1 MKKLLAMLLAV
12 TMVAGLALTGCGD
25 SKEEGNSG
33 GDAKEGAIKS
43 VGFICGN
50 LGDKSFNDISYEGVK
65 SAGEKLGITYK
76 AVEYGTDKSKMEP
89 TLLDSA
95 DAYDMIIFS
104 GNEFLE
110 ILERHADE
118 WPNTK
123 FVCFDIEPGTEIKMS
138 NVFAITFRQCE
149 SDYLAGVFAITLS
162 DTKTVGFVGGMEAP
176 VINDFLVGFIEG
188 VQRADANGKVAMV
201 YNGSYTDAP
210 KAKEFSLMMVNNNN
224 ADVLHQVAGGAGLGV
239 FQACQEKKIWGIGV
253 DADQYEFF
261 KDEKPE
267 IAAVIITSAEKRVN
281 VALET
286 AITDTYN
293 GTATYYGT
301 REDWG
306 IEKGVAD
313 LAQNDFYE
321 ANAPQA
327 CKDAVDAAREDV
339 KSGKVKVTTGYGM
352 EQEELNKR
360 RNSVKP

>member
-25 SKEEGNSG
+25 GKEEGSG

-43 VGFICGN
+43 VGFIVGA
-50 LGDKSFNDISYEGVK
+50 LGDKSFNDISYEGIK

-76 AVEYGTDKSKMEP
+76 AVEYGTDKAKMEP
-89 TLLDSA
+89 ALLDSA

-118 WPNTK
+118 FPDTK

-149 SDYLAGVFAITLS
+149 SDYLAGVFAMTLS
-162 DTKTVGFVGGMEAP
+162 KTKVVGFLGGMEAP

-188 VQRADANGKVAMV
+188 VQRVDANGKVALV

-210 KAKEFSLMMVNNNN
+210 KAKEFSLMMVNNNK

-239 FQACQEKKIWGIGV
+239 FQACQEAEIWGIGV

-267 IAAVIITSAEKRVN
+267 IAKVIITSAEKRVN

-306 IEKGVAD
+306 VEKGVAD
-313 LAQNDFYE
+313 LAENEYYKAQ
-321 ANAPQA
+321 APQE
-327 CKDAVDAAREDV
+327 CKDAVNAAREDI

-352 EQEELNKR
+352 AQDELNKR
-360 RNSVKP
+360 RDSVKP

>member
-1 MKKLLAMLLAV
+1 MKKIGALVLALTLTV
-12 TMVAGLALTGCGD
+12 GILLTGCGE
-25 SKEEGNSG
+25 SKEG
-33 GDAKEGAIKS
+33 GGTGESKEGAIKS
-43 VGFICGN
+43 VAFLAGA
-50 LGDKSFNDISYEGVK
+50 LGDKSFIDISYAGIK
-65 SAGEKLGITYK
+65 SAGEKLGLTYK
-76 AVEYGTDKSKMEP
+76 AVEYGSDKSKMEP
-89 TLLDSA
+89 ALLDSA
-95 DAYDMIIFS
+95 ETYDMVIFS

-110 ILERHADE
+110 YLYKYPDDF
-118 WPNTK
+118 PNTK
-123 FVCFDIEPGTEIKMS
+123 FVAFDIEPGTEIKMA

-149 SDYLAGVFAITLS
+149 SDYLAGAFAMTLS
-162 DTKTVGFVGGMEAP
+162 DTKVVGFLGGMEAP

-188 VQRADANGKVAMV
+188 VQRVNANGKVALV
-201 YNGSYTDAP
+201 YNGSYSDAP
-210 KAKEFSLMMVNNNN
+210 KAKEFCLMMVNQNK

-239 FQACQEKKIWGIGV
+239 FQACQEAGIWGIGV

-313 LAQNDFYE
+313 LAQNEFYE

-327 CKDAVDAAREDV
+327 CKDAVNAAREDV

-352 EQEELNKR
+352 DQEELNRR

>member
-1 MKKLLAMLLAV
+1 MKKIGALLLALTLTAGML
-12 TMVAGLALTGCGD
+12 LTGCGD
-25 SKEEGNSG
+25 SKEEGGAGEN
-33 GDAKEGAIKS
+33 KEGTIKS
-43 VGFICGN
+43 VAFLAGA
-50 LGDKSFNDISYEGVK
+50 LGDKSFVDISWAGVK
-65 SAGEKLGITYK
+65 AAGEKLGITHK

-89 TLLDSA
+89 ALLDSA
-95 DAYDMIIFS
+95 ETYDMVIFS

-110 ILERHADE
+110 YLYKYPDDF
-118 WPNTK
+118 PDTK
-123 FVCFDIEPGTEIKMS
+123 FVCFDIEPGTEIKMA

-149 SDYLAGVFAITLS
+149 SDYLAGAFAMTLS
-162 DTKTVGFVGGMEAP
+162 KTKVVGFLGGMEAP

-188 VQRADANGKVAMV
+188 VQRVDPNGKVALV
-201 YNGSYTDAP
+201 YNGSYSDAP
-210 KAKEFSLMMVNNNN
+210 KAKEFCLMMVNQNK

-239 FQACQEKKIWGIGV
+239 FQACQEAEIWGIGV

-261 KDEKPE
+261 
-267 IAAVIITSAEKRVN
+267 ITSAEKRVN
-281 VALET
+281 VALEI

-313 LAQNDFYE
+313 LAQNEFYE